1 MPAKRLGFI
10 VGVFILIAVVICV
23 FAPGLFKL
31 RRLSIKKNNLTK
43 QIKAVQASSLYLQAE
58 KKRLEED
65 PIYLEKMSRQKLGL
79 SKPGE
84 VVYRIVPQQDE

>member
-1 MPAKRLGFI
+1 MPAKRLKFMI
-10 VGVFILIAVVICV
+10 GVFILIAIVICV

-31 RRLSIKKNNLTK
+31 RRLLIKKNNLIK
-43 QIKAVQASSLYLQAE
+43 EIKAIRASNLYLQAE

-65 PIYLEKMSRQKLGL
+65 LIYIEKMSRQKLGL

-84 VVYRIVPQQDE
+84 VVYRIIPQQAE